1 MLCLNNTDEI
11 EGGAATDAVVEYS
24 IHGLVGTTFTQLATG
39 VMNTTLTTALYTAG
53 AAVSVVSIILVNTH
67 STSVAVT
74 LRLAPTGSNPR
85 YIIPETISLGAGYS
99 LHTDGQ
105 RITVMDTNGA
115 TITASTS
122 GAVLESDFDANT
134 ILAATAD
141 DTPAAL
147 TVAEQTLV
155 GRITA
160 GEIDALTATEARTLL
175 NVADGAD
182 VTSANTCDTP
192 NIPIATDVLWDAKG
206 DLAGGTGADT
216 AAKLTVGTNDY
227 VLTADSAEA
236 TGMKWAEAPGSS
248 SGITEG
254 EAIALII
261 ALS

>member
-1 MLCLNNTDEI
+1 
-11 EGGAATDAVVEYS
+11 
-24 IHGLVGTTFTQLATG
+24 
-39 VMNTTLTTALYTAG
+39 
-53 AAVSVVSIILVNTH
+53 
-67 STSVAVT
+67 
-74 LRLAPTGSNPR
+74 
-85 YIIPETISLGAGYS
+85 
-99 LHTDGQ
+99 
-105 RITVMDTNGA
+105 
-115 TITASTS
+115 
-122 GAVLESDFDANT
+122 VLESDFDANT